1 MNYSKQT
8 HTHSKIMKIIHA
20 LIITTFSLTSFAQK
34 QTLSKEMKE
43 RYYSSQINV
52 GSLDR
57 SLYDSLKLVN
67 TEHPSRFYEIC
78 GSFIQDSMLNEAAV
92 AYFIGR
98 NRYRLYNKTNPDY
111 EASGDGA
118 LAGSF
123 AYMYGEVFN
132 QYLNQNIDNYS
143 ALLQKSGEWYRDNKH
158 LYFKAS
164 NSDSIYQV
172 QTTALFNLAN
182 ELKTDPSAY
191 INQLEKARKEL
202 DEMLSEINDTT
213 ELETFEEE
221 IIEEG
226 IETEHRPTSEIPE
239 AFFSNYNGDYFI
251 VNKENEISAVAH
263 GYYDTSIESSDAE
276 IVQNKN
282 NSLHY
287 TIKPFKEGNCVI
299 KLFGV
304 TQDGSKIQLAVY
316 NIKVL
321 KK

>member
-1 MNYSKQT
+1 
-8 HTHSKIMKIIHA
+8 MKNNLV
-20 LIITTFSLTSFAQK
+20 LITLITVFSITSFGQK
-34 QTLSKEMKE
+34 QSLSQELKE
-43 RYYSSQINV
+43 RYYSTQINV
-52 GSLDR
+52 GSINQ

-78 GSFIQDSMLNEAAV
+78 GSFIQDSMFNEAAV

-98 NRYRLYNKTNPDY
+98 NRYRLYNKTNPNY

-123 AYMYGEVFN
+123 AYMYGEAFN

-182 ELKTDPSAY
+182 ELKTDPVEY

-213 ELETFEEE
+213 ENEVIGEE
-221 IIEEG
+221 IEY
-226 IETEHRPTSEIPE
+226 RPTSEIPE
-239 AFFSNYNGDYFI
+239 AFFSNYNGDHFI

-287 TIKPFKEGNCVI
+287 IVKPFKEGNCVI
-299 KLFGV
+299 NLFGV
-304 TQDGSKIQLAVY
+304 TKDGSKIQLAVY
-316 NIKVL
+316 TIKVL

>member
-1 MNYSKQT
+1 
-8 HTHSKIMKIIHA
+8 MKNIYV

-34 QTLSKEMKE
+34 QPLSKELKE
-43 RYYSSQINV
+43 RYYSTQIKV
-52 GSLDR
+52 GSLHQN
-57 SLYDSLKLVN
+57 LYDSLKLVN

-92 AYFIGR
+92 AYFVGR

-182 ELKTDPSAY
+182 ELKTDPFEY
-191 INQLEKARKEL
+191 INKLENARKEL
-202 DEMLSEINDTT
+202 EEMISKINDTI
-213 ELETFEEE
+213 EYEVMEEE
-221 IIEEG
+221 VIIEES
-226 IETEHRPTSEIPE
+226 ESEYKPTSEIPE
-239 AFFSNYNGDYFI
+239 AFFSNYNGDHFI
-251 VNKENEISAVAH
+251 VGKENEISAVAH
-263 GYYDTSIESSDAE
+263 GYFDTNIESSDAE

-287 TIKPFKEGNCVI
+287 TIKPYKEGNCVI

-304 TQDGSKIQLAVY
+304 TQDGSKIQLAAY